1 MSSEKSDITQEHI
14 GYAVATGIFLS
25 LFAVFNL
32 LTRRN
37 DKEVRPFDLALLGLS
52 SFRLGRMVS
61 YDKVMEPFR
70 SPFTKTVPDPTGA
83 GDTVIPTGTG
93 RRRAIAEL
101 IACPICAGTW
111 IAAGLVYAL
120 QIAPRPTRVFLS
132 IIGAIGLGELL
143 NSLTEMLEWGGQ
155 ASREQAGSA
164 AMAKAQSRYWP
175 EESPGH
181 TRQGG

>member
-1 MSSEKSDITQEHI
+1 MSAGKSDITQERL

-25 LFAVFNL
+25 VFAVFNL
-32 LTRRN
+32 VTRRK
-37 DKEVRPFDLALLGLS
+37 DKGVRPFDLALLGLS
-52 SFRLGRMVS
+52 SFRLGRMVA

-83 GDTVIPTGTG
+83 GDTVVPAGTG
-93 RRRAIAEL
+93 WRRAIGEL

-111 IAAGLVYAL
+111 IAAGLVYGL
-120 QIAPRPTRVFLS
+120 EITPRPTRVLLS

-143 NSLTEMLEWGGQ
+143 GALTEMLEWAGQ

-164 AMAKAQSRYWP
+164 AMAKAQSRKLV
-175 EESPGH
+175 
-181 TRQGG
+181 